1 MRILWKLFFL
11 PTSYKFQ
18 KSLRPQVEKVICI
31 TRDWASNEYT
41 LSASAIICV
50 NNADLIPPYAS
61 QSDCHCRGVKD
72 LIFSLMPVRQDTVRA
87 LLLSSLFQ
95 TLFHLWIHS
104 KLCEHGGTTD
114 VGLMHAKITLPQL
127 YMNFSRENDTCMTT
141 CGHVTPTCNP
151 YIDAKKY
158 NEIWPLKLV

>member
-1 MRILWKLFFL
+1 MLSRKQILYLHQVLWEFVFRQSLTAKNSLHADVFALLPNDLSFYVKSRKLNQCHVRILWKLFFL

-31 TRDWASNEYT
+31 THDSASNEYT
-41 LSASAIICV
+41 LSASTIICV
-50 NNADLIPPYAS
+50 NNADLIPPCAS

-95 TLFHLWIHS
+95 TLFHL
-104 KLCEHGGTTD
+104 
-114 VGLMHAKITLPQL
+114 
-127 YMNFSRENDTCMTT
+127 
-141 CGHVTPTCNP
+141 
-151 YIDAKKY
+151 
-158 NEIWPLKLV
+158 